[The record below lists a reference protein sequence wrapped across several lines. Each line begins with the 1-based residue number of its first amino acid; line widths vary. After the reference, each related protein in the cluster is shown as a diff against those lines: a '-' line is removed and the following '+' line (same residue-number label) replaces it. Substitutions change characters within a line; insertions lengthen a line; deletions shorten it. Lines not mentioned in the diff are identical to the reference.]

1 MKCTPPC
8 RFQNKCGVG
17 YNGFDGMTTI
27 RLVRDLMTVG
37 VPSCTPDTPVPEIA
51 RLLLEQD
58 LEGLVVLDHDGHAA
72 GVVTWDEL
80 VTAYARDDARHLAAH
95 AIMREDI
102 PQVPPDIPV
111 MAAAQIMRDLGVRVV
126 YIMHNADGIAYPAAV
141 LSYRHF
147 LRHLAADQDAE
158 LKDLGVR
165 AARQAPLEAFI
176 KRRDEARRRA
186 NFPQKE

>member
-1 MKCTPPC
+1 
-8 RFQNKCGVG
+8 
-17 YNGFDGMTTI
+17 MTTI

-51 RLLLEQD
+51 RLLLEKD
-58 LEGLVVLDHDGHAA
+58 LEGLIVLDHDGHAV

-80 VTAYARDDARHLAAH
+80 VTAYARDDARRLTAH

-126 YIMHNADGIAYPAAV
+126 YLMHNADGIVYPAAM

-147 LRHLAADQDAE
+147 LRHLAADDDAE
-158 LKDLGVR
+158 LKDLGIR